1 LFSFA
6 FKSSPLLQPS
16 NSEPSIIHHHFPSPQ
31 KPSDRE
37 SVYNIYQTH
46 SRINSEG
53 EVWLICIPLQLEEA
67 SKGIALIPNLRFIN
81 FFFLSFLNIW
91 DHAIPLD
98 SSFGGFYYFSCFSW
112 TTTTSSPTNCI
123 LHIKHSATIPV
134 SPCYQSS
141 YCSLALTK
149 PLSFAF
155 LHILRCHMIYA
166 VDLILCLS
174 SLFHSISEL
183 HFFSRTTPP

>member
-1 LFSFA
+1 MDWTTNFDLVKEEKKNLENKIAFHLFSFA

-123 LHIKHSATIPV
+123 LHIKHSATIPNHT
-134 SPCYQSS
+134 PLN
-141 YCSLALTK
+141 LAKIGLMITLFV
-149 PLSFAF
+149 LSE
-155 LHILRCHMIYA
+155 HG
-166 VDLILCLS
+166 
-174 SLFHSISEL
+174 
-183 HFFSRTTPP
+183 